1 MDKESAAHWTILTSP
16 PGEPWSGR
24 ARYAAAM
31 HFHQRGEM
39 QADVLEIFR
48 YLARLDHEDPV
59 TALRRY
65 HIGADWAARI
75 EAARR

>member
-1 MDKESAAHWTILTSP
+1 MDDETAAHWSILVSP

-31 HFHQRGEM
+31 YFYRRGQM
-39 QADVLEIFR
+39 AADVLEIFR

-65 HIGADWAARI
+65 HTGEDWAARI

>member
-1 MDKESAAHWTILTSP
+1 MDEETAAHWSILVSP
-16 PGEPWSGR
+16 PGAVWSGR

-31 HFHQRGEM
+31 HFYRRGEM
-39 QADVLEIFR
+39 DADVLEIFR

-65 HIGADWAARI
+65 HIGEDWADRI
-75 EAARR
+75 EAARG